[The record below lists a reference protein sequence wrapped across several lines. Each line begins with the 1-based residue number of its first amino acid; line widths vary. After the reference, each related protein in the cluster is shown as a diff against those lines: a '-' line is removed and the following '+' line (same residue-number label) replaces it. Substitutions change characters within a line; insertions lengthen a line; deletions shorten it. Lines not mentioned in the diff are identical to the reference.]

1 MCGIISIMIEI
12 EKKFLLTP
20 AQEKRLKKGA
30 KFLGEKVFTD
40 IYFDKRD
47 YELTKNDIWLR
58 TRDRQVELKMPLET
72 EEKNNLMC
80 NRYEEFETEAE
91 VRQMLNI
98 PKGGELLTDLKTA
111 GYVPFVAITTRRE
124 KFKKEKFGIDI
135 DACDFGYALAEV
147 ELMIEDAKA
156 TKEAERQIAD
166 FAARHDLKLSNVRGK
181 VLEYLFRKS
190 PEHYQILLEEG
201 VIVA

>member
-1 MCGIISIMIEI
+1 MIEI

-40 IYFDKRD
+40 TYFDKHN

-58 TRDRQVELKMPLET
+58 MRDKQVELKMPLET
-72 EEKNNLMC
+72 EEKNEHLC
-80 NRYEEFETEAE
+80 NRYEEFTAEEE

-98 PKGGELLTDLKTA
+98 PKGGEFLIDLKTA
-111 GYVPFVAITTRRE
+111 GYVPFVTITTRRE
-124 KFKKEKFGIDI
+124 KFKKEQFNIDI

-147 ELMIEDAKA
+147 ELLIDDVAGTKDAEK
-156 TKEAERQIAD
+156 QIVS
-166 FAARHDLKLSNVRGK
+166 FASKHDLKLASVRGK
-181 VLEYLFRKS
+181 VVEYLFRQS
-190 PEHYQILLEEG
+190 PVHYQILLEEG
-201 VIVA
+201 VVIE